1 MTKRPTQTLGAPDAA
16 KDGLPPGADKES
28 GSGRPNPTLAM
39 TSAIQGR
46 EEEFGRAVN
55 VVLKTMADT
64 MPYKHY
70 FNDALVKAH
79 LSHIQFAKD
88 HDLLAEVVDE
98 EIRVQSPM
106 LKRVGQMIEKTGDKE
121 LALKAVFE
129 QTTCHFQLVL
139 QTEMQPGVR
148 RFVSPFGH
156 VLEQT
161 VRMGQHDLTEEE
173 IYNVW
178 LKPRYEKYGEV
189 LGVPLEVDPW
199 DPETRLITVRIKDFE
214 QVSMR

>member
-1 MTKRPTQTLGAPDAA
+1 MKMRFLTTAA
-16 KDGLPPGADKES
+16 AGLFA
-28 GSGRPNPTLAM
+28 L
-39 TSAIQGR
+39 
-46 EEEFGRAVN
+46 
-55 VVLKTMADT
+55 TMAGDGFAAGRQVGQYSPFPEKT
-64 MPYKHY
+64 EELGNIMQMVFKTLNHSSRAYEHEI
-70 FNDALVKAH
+70 NDALVKMT
-79 LSHIQFAKD
+79 LGHIQFAKD
-88 HDLLAEVVDE
+88 HDLMEEAVDE

-106 LKRVGQMIEKTGDKE
+106 LLRVAKMIEQSGDKE

-139 QTEMQPGVR
+139 ETEMQPGVR

-178 LKPRYEKYGEV
+178 LKPRYERYGEV